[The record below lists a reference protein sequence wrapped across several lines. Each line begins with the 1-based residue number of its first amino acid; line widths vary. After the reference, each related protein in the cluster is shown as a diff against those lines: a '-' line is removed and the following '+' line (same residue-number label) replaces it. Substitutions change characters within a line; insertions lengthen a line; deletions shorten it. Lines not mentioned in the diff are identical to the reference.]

1 MKRRLFA
8 LMLVLAVCFS
18 LAGTSLAETEP
29 QFVITPYS
37 TVLFSSGITPYSG
50 STYRVWALARPA
62 VAEYV
67 IVGFDLYRVVSGSEV
82 YVTSGS
88 ASGTG
93 TSIEASQYV
102 SLSSGTYKLYAWY
115 YGQTQSD
122 STVITRTI

>member
-1 MKRRLFA
+1 MKKRLFA
-8 LMLVLAVCFS
+8 LVLVLAVCFS
-18 LAGTSLAETEP
+18 LAGTSLAEPEP
-29 QFVITPYS
+29 QLEITPYS
-37 TVLFSSGITPYSG
+37 TVLFSSGITLSSG
-50 STYRVWALARPA
+50 STYKVWALAKPA

-67 IVGFDLYRVVSGSEV
+67 IVGFDLYRVVNGSEV

-102 SLSSGTYKLYAWY
+102 TLSSGTYKLYAWY

-122 STVITRTI
+122 STVKTRTI